1 LDGYLGGV
9 VTYGE
14 RLRELRAERRL
25 SLRQVEER
33 GGPNK
38 DTMSLIERD
47 VHRPHPQTLGRIAGA
62 LEMSVS
68 ELRAELEGAG
78 RPLGQAWQQLEVPEL
93 PGLKATRER
102 AGVSLNELA
111 ARSGVSAEE
120 IAALEA
126 GGRPAVPGVTERL
139 ADALGVW
146 RAELFFP
153 PEQVQAAKDED
164 ARSNQQI
171 MKELSELSAATVRVL
186 RTDAERRTAER
197 MKAAYDKNDEQRARE
212 RPEAG

>member
-1 LDGYLGGV
+1 M
-9 VTYGE
+9 TYGE

-25 SLRQVEER
+25 SLRQVEKR

-78 RPLGQAWQQLEVPEL
+78 RPLGQAPQQLEVPEL

-102 AGVSLNELA
+102 AGVSLNELTV
-111 ARSGVSAEE
+111 RSGVSAEE

-153 PEQVQAAKDED
+153 PEQVQAAKAED
-164 ARSNQQI
+164 ARSNSNQQT

-186 RTDAERRTAER
+186 RTAAERSTDER
-197 MKAAYDKNDEQRARE
+197 IKAAYDKNDEQRARE
-212 RPEAG
+212 RSEAG